1 MDAFP
6 KQYLPCHTVRLL
18 KQFLTYGSSF
28 QMVSTKT
35 ADTSH
40 EILPTRQKCTK
51 MCVRYILNPSPLP
64 DREHKYRA
72 AQFKTGHL
80 AILFWMRL
88 FGISARTPS
97 VRSLHSFPQSLR
109 AIAI

>member
-51 MCVRYILNPSPLP
+51 MCVRYILNPPPSGQRTQIPGRP
-64 DREHKYRA
+64 V
-72 AQFKTGHL
+72 QN
-80 AILFWMRL
+80 
-88 FGISARTPS
+88 RTPS
-97 VRSLHSFPQSLR
+97 NPILDAPVWNLGQNT
-109 AIAI
+109 